1 MRFSNPFLQNPTWV
15 FLISSAFFFSSSIS
29 DPRIFES
36 GLFCRPSN
44 SSDTENFIP
53 NFISVMESIS
63 DGVNDNRW
71 AANNVT
77 SPAPAVYAF
86 AQCHEDLSPTECS
99 TCFAVSRTKLPRCL
113 PATSARI
120 YLDGCYLRYD
130 NHSFYQEST
139 TGGNDDK
146 VSCGAPIDVW
156 KDGYMKM
163 EFARKVKEVIG
174 NVTEKAVGNKGFAL
188 LGKRGGIEDVY
199 ALAQCWKTL
208 DNGGCRKCLESA
220 GSKLMGCLPGQGGRA
235 MFPGCFLRYATQKFY
250 NEGPDLED
258 TGLSKFWISI
268 IAILSAMALLLLAVF
283 GAFVGYKRLSK
294 SKKVKNSNNILSWKQ
309 RFDII
314 CGTAE
319 GLAHLHGGCDMKIIH
334 RDIKTSNI
342 LLDENLIPKIGDFGL
357 IRCVGSDESHV
368 TTGIA
373 GTLANN
379 IVESVDSNLKGTF
392 PIKEASN
399 VLQIGL
405 LCTQASLTFRPSM
418 SEVVQML
425 TDIEYA
431 IPSPKQ
437 PPFLNASVLTSENSR
452 TSDINSFVSC
462 KHEQSTSQILSPNAK
477 STMASIRESIFSSA
491 LELSEP
497 T

>member
-1 MRFSNPFLQNPTWV
+1 
-15 FLISSAFFFSSSIS
+15 
-29 DPRIFES
+29 
-36 GLFCRPSN
+36 
-44 SSDTENFIP
+44 
-53 NFISVMESIS
+53 MESIS

-208 DNGGCRKCLESA
+208 DSGGCRKCLESA

-258 TGLSKFWISI
+258 TGERITSISLSLCSF
-268 IAILSAMALLLLAVF
+268 
-283 GAFVGYKRLSK
+283 
-294 SKKVKNSNNILSWKQ
+294 
-309 RFDII
+309 
-314 CGTAE
+314 T
-319 GLAHLHGGCDMKIIH
+319 
-334 RDIKTSNI
+334 
-342 LLDENLIPKIGDFGL
+342 
-357 IRCVGSDESHV
+357 
-368 TTGIA
+368 
-373 GTLANN
+373 
-379 IVESVDSNLKGTF
+379 
-392 PIKEASN
+392 
-399 VLQIGL
+399 VLQYV
-405 LCTQASLTFRPSM
+405 SLIFFADMQFFSCF
-418 SEVVQML
+418 
-425 TDIEYA
+425 
-431 IPSPKQ
+431 SP
-437 PPFLNASVLTSENSR
+437 FDR
-452 TSDINSFVSC
+452 I
-462 KHEQSTSQILSPNAK
+462 
-477 STMASIRESIFSSA
+477 IRNLGS
-491 LELSEP
+491 
-497 T
+497 